1 MTSSSS
7 ARPSAAR
14 PCRIS
19 EYPRPSRANVN
30 ASASAKRSAILRLDE
45 ARIHVWVSL
54 EQARQRGE
62 HQQPG
67 LRDAVATALLQ
78 EPATAGHPAHRW
90 SQVAPEEEAER
101 LPERTLCRA
110 LGVASTQPLVMG
122 GHPGLLARVIAPDH
136 VRGNR
141 KALQILGPQPAH
153 PLSRRQLGERVT
165 PHPPLKR
172 TAGSLSSIGH
182 GHRRHDTPRGGLSS
196 YHRATILPLF
206 KLSSDYL
213 NTVVGGWMG
222 DRERKRALFDEF
234 GRIGKALASGRRI
247 ELLDVLANGERTVEA
262 VAGEVGLSVANTS
275 QHLQI
280 LRQAGLVTTRREGT
294 SIHYRLAGPEVFELW
309 RTLRTLAGARLAEVE
324 RLAAAY
330 LGAREELEPVTRQEL
345 ARRLEDG
352 DRLVVL
358 DVRPAAEHAA
368 GHLPGA
374 VSIPVG
380 ELRRRLA
387 ELPADR
393 EIVAYCRGPYC
404 AFAHEAVALLRQ
416 EGFSA
421 RRLEDGLPEWQA
433 AGLAVAR
440 P

>member
-1 MTSSSS
+1 
-7 ARPSAAR
+7 
-14 PCRIS
+14 
-19 EYPRPSRANVN
+19 
-30 ASASAKRSAILRLDE
+30 
-45 ARIHVWVSL
+45 
-54 EQARQRGE
+54 
-62 HQQPG
+62 
-67 LRDAVATALLQ
+67 
-78 EPATAGHPAHRW
+78 
-90 SQVAPEEEAER
+90 
-101 LPERTLCRA
+101 
-110 LGVASTQPLVMG
+110 
-122 GHPGLLARVIAPDH
+122 
-136 VRGNR
+136 
-141 KALQILGPQPAH
+141 
-153 PLSRRQLGERVT
+153 
-165 PHPPLKR
+165 
-172 TAGSLSSIGH
+172 
-182 GHRRHDTPRGGLSS
+182 
-196 YHRATILPLF
+196 
-206 KLSSDYL
+206 
-213 NTVVGGWMG
+213 MG
-222 DRERKRALFDEF
+222 DRELKRALFDEF

-309 RTLRTLAGARLAEVE
+309 RTLRTLTEARSAEVE

-330 LGAREELEPVTRQEL
+330 LGARDELEPVTRQEL

-380 ELRRRLA
+380 ELRRRLQ
-387 ELPADR
+387 ELPGDR
-393 EIVAYCRGPYC
+393 EVVAYCRGPYC
-404 AFAHEAVALLRQ
+404 AFVHEAVALLRQ

>member
-1 MTSSSS
+1 
-7 ARPSAAR
+7 
-14 PCRIS
+14 
-19 EYPRPSRANVN
+19 
-30 ASASAKRSAILRLDE
+30 
-45 ARIHVWVSL
+45 
-54 EQARQRGE
+54 
-62 HQQPG
+62 
-67 LRDAVATALLQ
+67 
-78 EPATAGHPAHRW
+78 
-90 SQVAPEEEAER
+90 
-101 LPERTLCRA
+101 
-110 LGVASTQPLVMG
+110 
-122 GHPGLLARVIAPDH
+122 
-136 VRGNR
+136 
-141 KALQILGPQPAH
+141 
-153 PLSRRQLGERVT
+153 
-165 PHPPLKR
+165 
-172 TAGSLSSIGH
+172 
-182 GHRRHDTPRGGLSS
+182 
-196 YHRATILPLF
+196 
-206 KLSSDYL
+206 
-213 NTVVGGWMG
+213 MG

-247 ELLDVLANGERTVEA
+247 ELLDVLANGERSVEA

-280 LRQAGLVTTRREGT
+280 LRQAGLVSTRREGT

-309 RTLRTLAGARLAEVE
+309 RTLRTLAAARSAEVE

-330 LGAREELEPVTRQEL
+330 LGARDELEPVTRQEL

-380 ELRRRLA
+380 ELRRRLQ
-387 ELPADR
+387 ELPGDR

>member
-1 MTSSSS
+1 
-7 ARPSAAR
+7 
-14 PCRIS
+14 
-19 EYPRPSRANVN
+19 
-30 ASASAKRSAILRLDE
+30 
-45 ARIHVWVSL
+45 
-54 EQARQRGE
+54 
-62 HQQPG
+62 
-67 LRDAVATALLQ
+67 
-78 EPATAGHPAHRW
+78 
-90 SQVAPEEEAER
+90 
-101 LPERTLCRA
+101 
-110 LGVASTQPLVMG
+110 
-122 GHPGLLARVIAPDH
+122 
-136 VRGNR
+136 
-141 KALQILGPQPAH
+141 
-153 PLSRRQLGERVT
+153 
-165 PHPPLKR
+165 
-172 TAGSLSSIGH
+172 
-182 GHRRHDTPRGGLSS
+182 
-196 YHRATILPLF
+196 
-206 KLSSDYL
+206 
-213 NTVVGGWMG
+213 MG

-294 SIHYRLAGPEVFELW
+294 SIHYRLAGPGVFELW

-330 LGAREELEPVTRQEL
+330 LGAREGLEPVTRREL